1 MSRYFTSESK
11 KEVEEPAEVFTITKT
26 EANQAIKERKRH
38 EKRAKASDETAKLYA
53 KKRKKGVDKFPGKAP
68 IDSSALEKHQYS
80 DPINPK
86 RFKSKYAQKLAVKR
100 EQDRQRA
107 HETAARTEILL
118 QDDAGF
124 LEGDSDDEFTGRVSQ
139 TQIRKAVDVES
150 ADKGF
155 ELNLPQFGPY
165 TIDYTRNGRFLLL
178 GGRKGHVAA
187 IEWQDKKLKCEI
199 NVQESVHD
207 VKWLHTENMFA
218 VAQKKWTYIYDNQ
231 GIELHCLKALDN
243 VLRMEF
249 LPYHFLLATSVST
262 FSSST
267 ILGKIRQ
274 IRGL

>member
-1 MSRYFTSESK
+1 MGRYFNEEGTSTDNTEVYTISK
-11 KEVEEPAEVFTITKT
+11 ADTK
-26 EANQAIKERKRH
+26 QAIKDR
-38 EKRAKASDETAKLYA
+38 
-53 KKRKKGVDKFPGKAP
+53 KRKKKSDHYNNEPNPYTKKKQKGIDKFPGKAP
-68 IDSSALEKHQYS
+68 IDPVKLEKHQYS
-80 DPINPK
+80 EGVNPK
-86 RFKSKYAQKLAVKR
+86 RLKSKYAQKLALKR
-100 EQDRQRA
+100 EQDRQIA

-124 LEGDSDDEFTGRVSQ
+124 LEGDSDDEFTGKVTQ

-231 GIELHCLKALDN
+231 GIELHCLKGLDN
-243 VLRMEF
+243 VIRMEF
-249 LPYHFLLATSVST
+249 LPYHFLLATSVSD
-262 FSSST
+262 
-267 ILGKIRQ
+267 
-274 IRGL
+274 